1 LELLGESRLSG
12 GNSAKMASKRPTT
25 IAGYIRAAPREGQPH
40 LRRLYAIL
48 KSVAPE
54 ADEAIKWGTPFFVE
68 PRFLFAFSAHKAHL
82 NFAPTPAGLKPF
94 HKELKKHKTT
104 KNYLRIPY
112 NESLP
117 EDLIRKIAE
126 SRVRAL
132 REREDDA
139 FW

>member
-1 LELLGESRLSG
+1 
-12 GNSAKMASKRPTT
+12 MASKRPTT
-25 IAGYIRAAPREGQPH
+25 IAEYIGAAPREGQPH

-54 ADEAIKWGTPFFVE
+54 AEEAMKWGTPFFVE

-82 NFAPTPAGLKPF
+82 NFAPTAAGLEPF
-94 HKELKKHKTT
+94 RKELEKHRTT
-104 KNYLRIPY
+104 KAGLLQIPY
-112 NESLP
+112 NEPLP

-126 SRVRAL
+126 RRVRDV
-132 REREDDA
+132 RERKDDA

>member
-1 LELLGESRLSG
+1 
-12 GNSAKMASKRPTT
+12 MTSKRPTT
-25 IAGYIRAAPREGQPH
+25 IAEYIRAVPRDGQPH

-48 KSVAPE
+48 KSVASE
-54 ADEAIKWGTPFFVE
+54 AEGVIKWGTPFFVE

-82 NFAPTPAGLKPF
+82 DFAPTEAALKVF
-94 HKELKKHKTT
+94 RKELEKHKTT
-104 KNYLRIPY
+104 KNCLQVPY

-126 SRVRAL
+126 YRVLAVRA
-132 REREDDA
+132 RVDDG

>member
-1 LELLGESRLSG
+1 
-12 GNSAKMASKRPTT
+12 MASKRPTT
-25 IAGYIRAAPREGQPH
+25 IAEYIRAAPREGQPH

-54 ADEAIKWGTPFFVE
+54 AEEAIKWGTPFFVE

-82 NFAPTPAGLKPF
+82 DFAATAAGLEPF
-94 HKELKKHKTT
+94 REELEGHRMTT
-104 KNYLRIPY
+104 NFLQVRYDEP
-112 NESLP
+112 LP
-117 EDLIRKIAE
+117 EDLVRRIAE
-126 SRVRAL
+126 SRLRAV